1 MKKISLLILIFSAIV
16 TISCT
21 SDFEKLNTDP
31 NNPRSVRADL
41 LLAGTIR
48 STQTASYQMFGDN
61 GAVWS
66 QQLSTV
72 EYVTEERYLPRAGS
86 VNNTWASL
94 YTAVVIDS
102 KKLEEFAILEN
113 NISLEAI
120 SLIMQANA
128 FQTLTDVYG
137 PVPFSEAG
145 IKGILKPKY
154 DSQENVYKGIN
165 NMLIKADNLLATA
178 LNIVPLPVVPASVD
192 LIFAGD
198 LTKWRKFANSLRF
211 RALMRIAKAPGVNNV
226 AEIASVVSSGQLM
239 SSNADTAKIFNL
251 LDQANAHPF
260 FATLANRLE
269 YKASSVMVAKCNQYN
284 DPRLAV
290 FFVKNLSGNYVGNIP
305 GTDSRNYPGTSGVG
319 TFYKKADLSSILLS
333 YSQVQLLLAEAANEG
348 YIPNPI
354 VTGTTSKSEEYMRN
368 GITASFVYN
377 GLTTVQATT
386 YYNQSSLDYNIA
398 ADGRKVIGEQV
409 WLSTFC
415 QGYEPWIEWRRTGYP
430 ALLPV
435 VNALESTIPGRYTY
449 PQLEASVNQVNY
461 AAASATLSAG
471 DRLTSKVW
479 WDVN

>member
-1 MKKISLLILIFSAIV
+1 MKKISLLILIFSVVV

-21 SDFEKLNTDP
+21 SDFEKINTDP

-94 YTAVVIDS
+94 YTAVVIDA

-154 DSQENVYKGIN
+154 DSQEDVYKGIN
-165 NMLIKADNLLATA
+165 NILIKADNLLATA
-178 LNIVPLPVVPASVD
+178 LTLSPLPVVPASVD

-211 RALMRIAKAPGVNNV
+211 RALMRIAKAPGVNNA

-239 SSNADTAKIFNL
+239 SSSADTAKIFNL

-260 FATLANRLE
+260 FATLANRGE

-290 FFVKNLSGNYVGNIP
+290 FFALNDVSAYVGNIP
-305 GTDSRNYPGTSGVG
+305 GTDSRNYPGTSAVG
-319 TFYKKADLSSILLS
+319 AFYKKADLSSILLS

-354 VTGTTSKSEEYMRN
+354 VAGESQSEKYMKL
-368 GITASFVYN
+368 GVSASFVYN
-377 GLTTVQATT
+377 GLTAAQATT
-386 YYNQSSLDYNIA
+386 YTAQSSLDYNTV

-409 WLSTFC
+409 WFSTFC

-435 VNALESTIPGRYTY
+435 VNALETTIPGRYTY
-449 PQLEASVNQVNY
+449 PQLEASVNQANY
-461 AAASATLSAG
+461 KTASATLSAG